1 MIISGLDFGLIIV
14 ISYLVGVGS
23 GISVIFKFKDN
34 IIIRSRSRDNL
45 SSISHNGMTQ
55 MATHVIPSAPPP
67 HNPTVTKIT
76 LE

>member
-1 MIISGLDFGLIIV
+1 MIITGLDFGLIIA

-23 GISVIFKFKDN
+23 GISVVFKCKDN

-45 SSISHNGMTQ
+45 SSMSHQGIAQ
-55 MATHVIPSAPPP
+55 IATPVIPSAPPP
-67 HNPTVTKIT
+67 HNPTVTKMT